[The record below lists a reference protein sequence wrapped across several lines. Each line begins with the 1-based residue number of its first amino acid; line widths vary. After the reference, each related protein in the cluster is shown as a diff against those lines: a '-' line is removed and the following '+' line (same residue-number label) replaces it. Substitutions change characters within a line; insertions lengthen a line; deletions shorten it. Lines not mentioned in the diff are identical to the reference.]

1 MNLFRSLNWEDSI
14 KMLGGELHMFRSILQ
29 IYVKGSDEAFE
40 FYKKAFDAKIGFQDI
55 DENGE
60 VIHRELD
67 VCGQAIAVGEARD
80 TTRAGGNKRI
90 TGNTMQFCVQFEKG
104 QEDRVRKAYE
114 TLREG
119 SEIITPFGELFF
131 SPCGV
136 ELIDKYGVWWCI
148 FV

>member
-1 MNLFRSLNWEDSI
+1 
-14 KMLGGELHMFRSILQ
+14 MFRSILQ

-40 FYKKAFDAKIGFQDI
+40 FYKKAFDAKVGFQDV
-55 DENGE
+55 DENGT

-67 VCGQAIAVGEARD
+67 VCGQAIAIGEAND
-80 TTRAGGNKRI
+80 TTQSGGNRRI
-90 TGNTMQFCVQFEKG
+90 AGNTMQFCMQFGAG
-104 QEDRVRKAYE
+104 QEDKVRKAYE
-114 TLREG
+114 ILVDS

-136 ELIDKYGVWWCI
+136 ELIDKYGVWWCL

>member
-1 MNLFRSLNWEDSI
+1 
-14 KMLGGELHMFRSILQ
+14 MFRSILQ

-40 FYKKAFDAKIGFQDI
+40 FYKKAFEAKIGFQDI
-55 DENGE
+55 DEKGT

-67 VCGQAIAVGEARD
+67 VCGQAIAVGEAHD
-80 TTRAGGNKRI
+80 ITRAGGNKRF
-90 TGNTMQFCVQFEKG
+90 TGNTMQFCIQFGEG
-104 QEDRVRKAYE
+104 QENKVHRAYE
-114 TLREG
+114 TLLEG

-136 ELIDKYGVWWCI
+136 ELIDKYGVWWCL

>member
-1 MNLFRSLNWEDSI
+1 
-14 KMLGGELHMFRSILQ
+14 MFRSILQ

-40 FYKKAFDAKIGFQDI
+40 FYKKAFEAKIGFQDI
-55 DENGE
+55 DEKGT

-67 VCGQAIAVGEARD
+67 VCGQAIAVGEAHD
-80 TTRAGGNKRI
+80 ITRAGGNKRL
-90 TGNTMQFCVQFEKG
+90 TGNTMQFCIQFGEG
-104 QEDRVRKAYE
+104 QENKVHRAYE
-114 TLREG
+114 TLLEG

-136 ELIDKYGVWWCI
+136 ELIDKYGVWWCL

>member
-1 MNLFRSLNWEDSI
+1 
-14 KMLGGELHMFRSILQ
+14 MLEGELYMFRSILQ

-40 FYKKAFDAKIGFQDI
+40 FYKKAFDAKIGFQDV
-55 DENGE
+55 DENGK

-90 TGNTMQFCVQFEKG
+90 TGNTMQFCIQFEKG

-119 SEIITPFGELFF
+119 GEIITPFGELFF